1 MAANGANH
9 VVGPH
14 VGTTIW
20 ARADTHRRAAFLAET
35 GTGRQRR
42 ATTGTTALPFMLM
55 LMHHGLLLLTLQL
68 MLMLL
73 LMLLLRYVHGRI
85 FRLSKFTL
93 QRK

>member
-9 VVGPH
+9 VVGLH
-14 VGTTIW
+14 LGTTIW

-55 LMHHGLLLLTLQL
+55 HHGLLLLTLLL